1 MTVPP
6 GISPAHSSGNES
18 PFDAIRQV
26 DENGEFWSAR
36 DMQTP
41 LDYEQWR
48 DFANAVD
55 RAKAACLNSGHQPEH
70 HFARVRKVI
79 KGGRWGEQEVD
90 DYRLTRYGSYLLAM
104 NSDPRKEA
112 VATAQTYFA
121 QKTREAETAPAF
133 DPASLSRLD
142 ILRLAM
148 QAEEEKAVL
157 EAALESAAPAIEHY
171 DRYVSEDDVI
181 TVKDWAALFGL
192 SEPKGRALLVEKN
205 IIYRKLIGRT
215 FSESKGEMVDV
226 FEHRAYANRVTFDW
240 FDLRPQLNVRRHH
253 NNQLRHTLYVRSFR
267 ALELGRKVGL
277 TQQQQIPGTEIARR
291 GGDAA

>member
-1 MTVPP
+1 MTVPMP
-6 GISPAHSSGNES
+6 MPPAQNPGNES
-18 PFDAIRQV
+18 PFDAIKQT
-26 DENGEFWSAR
+26 DQDGEFWSAR

-48 DFANAVD
+48 DFANAVE

-70 HFARVRKVI
+70 HFAPVRKVI

-90 DYRLTRYGSYLLAM
+90 DFRLTRYASYLLAM

-121 QKTREAETAPAF
+121 QKTREAETALAF

-157 EAALESAAPAIEHY
+157 EAALESAAPAIAYH
-171 DRYVSEDDVI
+171 DRYVSDDDV
-181 TVKDWAALFGL
+181 TLMKVWAAQFGL
-192 SEPKGRALLVEKN
+192 TEPQARDLLVEKN
-205 IIYRKLIGRT
+205 IIYRLLIGERW
-215 FSESKGEMVDV
+215 SEKERRKVP
-226 FEHRAYANRVTFDW
+226 EYEWRARAGRVTFAW
-240 FDLRPQLNVRRHH
+240 FDLRPQHNVRRHH
-253 NNQLRHTLYVRSFR
+253 NGQVRQTLYIRQFF
-267 ALELGRKVGL
+267 ALDLARKVGL
-277 TQQQQIPGTEIARR
+277 TQPQIPGTDVALR